1 MKRFCQTEALL
12 LSIVAM
18 VLAFIIGCGP
28 ENIPASADIRP
39 LVKTASD
46 ELQKQNATL
55 AAQNTVLLQQVETLK
70 KAVDAAT
77 AAGTFIDQA
86 KGQGA
91 KAKAAG
97 MAVPD
102 VVSNLTT
109 QSTTLDSAKSS
120 NAETA
125 TELRVA
131 QEQNA
136 VLEKSN
142 ETLAGQC
149 LTLVGQLNTIT
160 DQATAGETEKGKLRT
175 EVAEL
180 KKEKEDGRVST
191 LYHYFGWSL
200 ALLIAGIA
208 AAIWIPAPAK
218 TVGYVL
224 ATIGGVGLAVTLF
237 LIVWM
242 KVFVW
247 VVLGAFV
254 CGLAYIAYQLWL
266 THGALTKTAQGVE
279 GIKQDLTSLV
289 NSSPVAAV
297 QAASGTILSDWFGS
311 AENDFIG
318 IFHWLHSEF
327 STLITRVRSLIGSKP
342 AAAPVP
348 NAAAAVNGVGNVII
362 KGA

>member
-1 MKRFCQTEALL
+1 MKDFWQTAALVASQIAL
-12 LSIVAM
+12 VMVFIV
-18 VLAFIIGCGP
+18 GCGP
-28 ENIPASADIRP
+28 TNIPASADIRP

-55 AAQNTVLLQQVETLK
+55 FEQNTVLLQQVETLK

-77 AAGTFIDQA
+77 VTGTFIDQA

-97 MAVPD
+97 AAVPD

-109 QSTTLDSAKSS
+109 QSTTLDSALSS
-120 NAETA
+120 NAKTA
-125 TELRVA
+125 TELRAA
-131 QEQNA
+131 QEENSA
-136 VLEKSN
+136 LEKSN

-175 EVAEL
+175 EVAQL
-180 KKEKEDGRVST
+180 KKEKEDGRLST
-191 LYHYFGWSL
+191 LHHYFGWSL
-200 ALLIAGIA
+200 GLLIAGIA

-247 VVLGAFV
+247 VVLAAFV
-254 CGLAYIAYQLWL
+254 GGLGHIAYQLWH

-279 GIKQDLTSLV
+279 GIKQDLQTLAD
-289 NSSPVAAV
+289 SSPVAAV
-297 QAASGTILSDWFGS
+297 SGAAGTILSDWFGS

-327 STLITRVRSLIGSKP
+327 TAVIARVRGLIGSKP

-348 NAAAAVNGVGNVII
+348 SAAVNGPGNVV